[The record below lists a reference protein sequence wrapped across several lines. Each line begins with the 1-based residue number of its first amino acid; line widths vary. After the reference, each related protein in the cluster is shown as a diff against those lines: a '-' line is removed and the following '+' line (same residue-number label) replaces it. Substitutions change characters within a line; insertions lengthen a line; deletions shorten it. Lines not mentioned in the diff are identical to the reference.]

1 MTTERDDEL
10 AERIVRS
17 LDDSVPEEIADRL
30 ARARARA
37 LADVEPAAA
46 RAPAAWRSFALAA
59 GVGALAVSL
68 SFAALRDA
76 RQVGPDG
83 PGATELAGSLLEGVE
98 PVLAEDIDL
107 LDDLEF
113 VAWLEAESLLD
124 AG

>member
-1 MTTERDDEL
+1 MTTERDDDF

-17 LDDSVPEEIADRL
+17 LDDSVPEDIADRL
-30 ARARARA
+30 AQARARA
-37 LADVEPAAA
+37 LADAEPAEV
-46 RAPAAWRSFALAA
+46 RPPMAWRSFALAA

-76 RQVGPDG
+76 QQLGPDG
-83 PGATELAGSLLEGVE
+83 RDAAELAGSLLEGVE
-98 PVLAEDIDL
+98 PALAEDIDL
-107 LDDLEF
+107 LEDLEF